1 LLTLSYIVGSDE
13 YWYQYRT
20 QPFCANAAYSLYG
33 TLRNASPLSS
43 IGSFS
48 SCSRGTYIN
57 SFFTYGGADT
67 IVEALTLK
75 TGSTSFDS
83 MGYND
88 GSSNSHPNSVC
99 YVIDEGGNNGG
110 DDGTSSTM
118 GCSADN
124 QFVVAEFGGT
134 TCDGNY
140 FIQTL
145 ERLNQYNHA
154 MNSVHCKQIWNY
166 NRHYKNSIAYIN
178 DQQQSSNG
186 NGRRSRH
193 LNNDKNNDDQS
204 SSSVSLYSPAE
215 KLLSNS
221 WACDISI
228 YPKGCPDP
236 YKLKKKYDTV
246 LKSVAAGRSSRM
258 VVTHA
263 RLQRPLSILAL
274 ITLGIGVCFCGVA
287 YIMTNRNRFQKNGVI
302 PVVCGDLKVWFVSLC
317 RSIYD
322 SFVWCCAGCW
332 AMVIGIARKSRR
344 MQKKKTRQ
352 QRKEERKQEKLLR
365 NKQKKLRSAQSGSM
379 SDTSSNARL
388 QRSSSQVRP
397 SSTSRAM
404 STSRRKLEENDF
416 EDASDSPDRR
426 SSRRSK
432 SSSNRFL
439 SRDRRKPAS
448 KFYHGM
454 DEADPKQQR
463 YRGPS
468 ADMNSSNEDSYRAD
482 VV

>member
-1 LLTLSYIVGSDE
+1 
-13 YWYQYRT
+13 
-20 QPFCANAAYSLYG
+20 
-33 TLRNASPLSS
+33 
-43 IGSFS
+43 
-48 SCSRGTYIN
+48 
-57 SFFTYGGADT
+57 
-67 IVEALTLK
+67 
-75 TGSTSFDS
+75 

-99 YVIDEGGNNGG
+99 YVIDEGDNNGG
-110 DDGTSSTM
+110 DDGSSSTM

-178 DQQQSSNG
+178 DQQSSSG
-186 NGRRSRH
+186 NGRRRSRRR
-193 LNNDKNNDDQS
+193 LNNDDQS
-204 SSSVSLYSPAE
+204 SSSFSYYSPAE
-215 KLLSNS
+215 KLLANS

-228 YPKGCPDP
+228 YPRGCPDP

-258 VVTHA
+258 VVTSA
-263 RLQRPLSILAL
+263 RLQRPLSILAS
-274 ITLGIGVCFCGVA
+274 ITFGIGICFCGVA
-287 YIMTNRNRFQKNGVI
+287 YIMTNRSRFQKNGVI
-302 PVVCGDLKVWFVSLC
+302 PVICGDLKMWFVSLC

-322 SFVWCCAGCW
+322 SLVWCCAGCW
-332 AMVIGIARKSRR
+332 AMVIGIARKTRR
-344 MQKKKTRQ
+344 MQKKKSRQ

-365 NKQKKLRSAQSGSM
+365 KKQRKLGSSQSGSM
-379 SDTSSNARL
+379 SDTSSNARR
-388 QRSSSQVRP
+388 QRGLSHVRP
-397 SSTSRAM
+397 ASTGRAM
-404 STSRRKLEENDF
+404 SSPRRKLEENEY

-432 SSSNRFL
+432 SSSHRFL

-454 DEADPKQQR
+454 EEADPKQQR
-463 YRGPS
+463 HRGS
-468 ADMNSSNEDSYRAD
+468 FAEMNSSNEDSFRSD